1 MRIYCLLSILSLFC
15 GISFAGGISDRLS
28 SAVRERGPVAVL
40 FEQSKESDMFE
51 VPIKSR
57 GFILADSSGNFRW
70 QIETPYKSVAIYFG
84 GRFYQFEFLGNEVRR
99 LNSAASE
106 SVSDIA
112 GKICGIALGNISETD
127 FEISQNLSELSLKPK
142 GGSMGKFV
150 RDIKV
155 SLKPDGKSI
164 SSVEIRGADGDVMR
178 VSILKV
184 LPWKGGS
191 DGAFDISKVAEYKF
205 PGE

>member
-1 MRIYCLLSILSLFC
+1 MRIYCLLPLLFLLP
-15 GISFAGGISDRLS
+15 GLS
-28 SAVRERGPVAVL
+28 SAQDLADKLSSSARERGSVAII

-84 GRFYQFEFLGNEVRR
+84 GRFYQFEFFGNEVRR

-112 GKICGIALGNISETD
+112 GKICGIALGNISKDD
-127 FEISQNLSELSLKPK
+127 FEISQNLSGLSLKPK
-142 GGSMGKFV
+142 GGIMAKFV